1 MEKLIMTN
9 EFSVED
15 LISMGTG
22 LSSNKK
28 TVSTSI
34 EGYDGF
40 DDEIFAEV
48 ARSEET
54 LNFLDTLSLM
64 QNKCSSDKIKMLK
77 KINANYNSR
86 TIGNGVAANSIESFI
101 NTQIYSLED
110 DGAAAKK
117 PDETTDVKPADKPAD
132 DKAAEKKKNFF
143 AKVWEAIK
151 KFFAAIKDAFVKLF
165 GKIKAFFSKN
175 KEAADPKQ
183 VEEKVKEI
191 DSKNEAVS
199 PSAAPGSSSGKY
211 FIFNISELQ
220 DGKLKNCLKIFDTL
234 AEKVEKMS
242 ANNIVTKYSE
252 ATDQE
257 ISKLNEYTKCTE
269 GQFFEKVF
277 GVKLLDKGI
286 KLKKEIGTYFLQQK
300 LRIVLDYEK
309 LVSFGIRDIERTM
322 KKTEVNMKSQS
333 GADPKQIEN
342 CQKIFKAVLQV
353 YSRIQK
359 SIGKMSMF
367 IRDVLVKKDNFNANV
382 GKDKSAQKQVDES
395 KLNNVM
401 RD

>member
-1 MEKLIMTN
+1 MTN

-117 PDETTDVKPADKPAD
+117 PDETTDAKPADKPAD

-199 PSAAPGSSSGKY
+199 PSAAPGSASGKY

-220 DGKLKNCLKIFDTL
+220 DSKLKSCLKVFDTL
-234 AEKVEKMS
+234 AEKAEKMVE
-242 ANNIVTKYSE
+242 NKNVTKYSE

-257 ISKLNEYTKCTE
+257 ISKLTNEYTKCTE

-286 KLKKEIGTYFLQQK
+286 KIKKEIGTQLLQQK
-300 LRIVLDYEK
+300 LQTVLEYEK
-309 LVSFGIRDIERTM
+309 IVSFGTKDIELKMR
-322 KKTEVNMKSQS
+322 KTETNMKFVHD
-333 GADPKQIEN
+333 DPKQIEN
-342 CQKIFKAVLQV
+342 CQKIFKAILQV

-367 IRDVLVKKDNFNANV
+367 IRDVLIKKDNFNANV
-382 GKDKSAQKQVDES
+382 GKEKSAQKQVDES